1 MKDRQPVIGV
11 VPLWDEYRNS
21 IWMIPGYMDGIIKAG
36 GLPVILPFIDDEN
49 IFNQAAALC
58 DGFLLTGGQHVAP
71 EL

>member
-36 GLPVILPFIDDEN
+36 GSAMGRVQKQYMDD
-49 IFNQAAALC
+49 
-58 DGFLLTGGQHVAP
+58 TGVYGRNYQGRRLARYSSVYR
-71 EL
+71 

>member
-36 GLPVILPFIDDEN
+36 GLPVILPFTDDEKT
-49 IFNQAAALC
+49 
-58 DGFLLTGGQHVAP
+58 LTGTC
-71 EL
+71 ERYIE